1 MENIWVVVADSVR
14 ARLFRAEHI
23 TGPLQEVRDLVN
35 PESRLAERDLLTDG
49 PGRALTTGGNHEQRS
64 EKDHQARRFA
74 GEVIDEVERLRA
86 RGELERMHVIA
97 APEFLG
103 RLRERYS
110 PPLKKCVVEEVA
122 SHVTDRRPAE
132 IRELLPYRM

>member
-1 MENIWVVVADSVR
+1 AGRLHEEVVMENIWVVVADSGR
-14 ARLFRAEHI
+14 ARLFRAENI
-23 TGPLQEVRDLVN
+23 TSPLQEARDLVN
-35 PESRLAERDLLTDG
+35 PDSRLAQRELLTDG
-49 PGRALTTGGNHEQRS
+49 PGRAIATGGNHEQRS

-103 RLRERYS
+103 RLREHYP
-110 PPLKKCVVEEVA
+110 PPLRKCVVEKVA
-122 SHVTDRRPAE
+122 SR
-132 IRELLPYRM
+132 